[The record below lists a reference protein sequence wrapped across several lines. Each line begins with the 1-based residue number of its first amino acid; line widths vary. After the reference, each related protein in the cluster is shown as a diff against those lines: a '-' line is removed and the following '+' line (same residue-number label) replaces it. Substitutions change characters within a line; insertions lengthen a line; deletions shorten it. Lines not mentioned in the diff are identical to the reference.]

1 MWPHS
6 DHTNT
11 IYLTRISGENQ
22 TKMTI
27 RTIAL
32 AVVVISLLITPAF
45 VQAAVV
51 ADGLIVKQPVNAD
64 KTQVKADAVVDTA
77 KRPIVVEEEVM
88 AAPAAIPAAVP
99 AAVAAVAAA
108 PAAPPAIPVVPA
120 AVAPVESVVTASDKA
135 KPEPIPEVN
144 IGHKSSDNTGDE
156 LPASLTTGFYI
167 IVAGGFVAAAYI
179 TFRAF
184 R

>member
-1 MWPHS
+1 
-6 DHTNT
+6 
-11 IYLTRISGENQ
+11 
-22 TKMTI
+22 MTI

-88 AAPAAIPAAVP
+88 AIPAAVP